1 MCVIVW
7 PAGRMEGNPQLMKC
21 SLLSQL
27 QHSRCRG
34 VTKTWISL
42 FTHPGM
48 PWEDQRAV
56 KRAPSQIDD
65 PTLRKHIKH
74 QLSYKMGHNLPT

>member
-1 MCVIVW
+1 MCDCVAV
-7 PAGRMEGNPQLMKC
+7 GRMEGKPQLMKR

-27 QHSRCRG
+27 HHSRCRD
-34 VTKTWISL
+34 VTKAWISL

-65 PTLRKHIKH
+65 PTLRKHI
-74 QLSYKMGHNLPT
+74 